1 MSRPQSPLV
10 PLVLSR
16 ILAGLSPK
24 EVAFE
29 VSMTPSAIS
38 KMIGN
43 TRHIRKQYVTDL
55 EFRQILNQRKGT
67 A

>member
-29 VSMTPSAIS
+29 VSMTPGAIS

-43 TRHIRKQYVTDL
+43 TPDIRKQYVTHA
-55 EFRQILNQRKGT
+55 EFRQLLSQRKGS

>member
-29 VSMTPSAIS
+29 VSMTPSAVS
-38 KMIGN
+38 KIIGN
-43 TRHIRKQYVTDL
+43 TPDIRKQYVTL
-55 EFRQILNQRKGT
+55 SEYAQLLNQRKGI

>member
-55 EFRQILNQRKGT
+55 EFRQLLSQRKGS